1 MPIQSLS
8 ELLTAVS
15 NQPRRRVVVAAAH
28 DAHTLE
34 GVADAHR
41 RGLVE
46 ATLVGDEA
54 RIQAISAELGFDLS
68 HVEILHEPEETPAAA
83 LAVRLIREGRG
94 HFLMKGALQT
104 ATLLHAILDRASG
117 LMEGHGLLCHV
128 ALLQCPALDR
138 LLVASDAAVI
148 PSPDLPQKVIL
159 TQRVI
164 ETLRLLGVEKP
175 RVALVSIT
183 EKVHPKLKTS
193 VEAAAIAQMAR
204 SGRFPGAF
212 VEGPLPLDAAL
223 DLESARIKHVEGEV
237 GGRADG
243 LIFPDL
249 EAGNIFYKACTKL
262 AGAEVAG
269 MVVGATAPCV
279 VSSRGDSSLAKL
291 NSIALAALASR

>member
-1 MPIQSLS
+1 MPIQSLNA
-8 ELLTAVS
+8 LLTAVS
-15 NQPRRRVVVAAAH
+15 DRPKKRVVVAAAH
-28 DAHTLE
+28 DAHTLQGIE
-34 GVADAHR
+34 DAR
-41 RGLVE
+41 RHGLVE
-46 ATLVGDEA
+46 ASLVGDEH
-54 RIQAISAELGFDLS
+54 RIRTLSADLGIDISS
-68 HVEILHEPEETPAAA
+68 VEILHEPEDALAAA
-83 LAVRLIREGRG
+83 LAVRLVREGRG

-104 ATLLHAILDRASG
+104 ATLVRAILDHQHG
-117 LMEGHGLLCHV
+117 LMEGQSLLCHV
-128 ALLQCPALDR
+128 ALLQCPVLDR

-164 ETLRLLGVEKP
+164 ETLRLLGVEQP

-183 EKVHPKLKTS
+183 EKVNPKLKTS

-204 SGRFPGAF
+204 NGHFPNAY

-243 LIFPDL
+243 LIFPDI

-269 MVVGATAPCV
+269 MVVGAKAPCV